1 MSVETSPVSPG
12 VACLGIMVADV
23 VGHPVRRMP
32 DPGRLVLVDEMQLH
46 TGGCAVNVVTVLA
59 RL

>member
-12 VACLGIMVADV
+12 VACLGIMVD
-23 VGHPVRRMP
+23 PVRRMP